1 LAALLSAALAGFAVL
16 TVEILGVHL
25 LAPWFG
31 TSALVWSQQI
41 GVVLAAMAL
50 GGWAGGRW
58 ARRSADPGRRAAC
71 LLGAGGALVSL
82 AALLLAPFAR
92 WMLPEALSLDD
103 AAASFVQGS
112 LSAALLFFAP
122 PVFLLAAVSPL
133 LVEVRARA
141 RGAGQAA
148 GEIGAAGTFGSLL
161 GVFGSAFVAL
171 PLLGVRATLL
181 ATAVA
186 LLLAAALL
194 LRGRAAGAGAVL
206 ALISSAAAFS
216 GDPAR
221 AANLPPGAE
230 ILATQESP
238 YQRLRVVEFPATGER
253 WLQMNEGLDS
263 FQSWWGGETV
273 WSGLYYDLFALAPLY
288 AGLPGPQ
295 SGPPRPQRFWV
306 LGFGAG
312 SALPPVAEAL
322 RGRPFEAVGVE
333 LDPAV
338 AALGERWLPL
348 PEGLR
353 ASLRVIAG
361 ADARSLLRAA
371 PEGLDFILLDAY
383 ARQFEIPPHLA
394 TAEFF
399 VEAAAKLRP
408 GGVLA
413 ANIGTR
419 ARPEDDDGLLA
430 RLVASAR
437 AGFGDHL
444 RLHRVP
450 RSRNWILFARRD
462 EVLADPAA
470 LAAGLPAGW
479 PQELGAALL
488 PGQTVNDSEIPSA
501 RAFTDDRNALTLLQA
516 RSWMV
521 KEGE

>member
-1 LAALLSAALAGFAVL
+1 MAALLAAALAGFAVL

-41 GVVLAAMAL
+41 GVVLAAIAL

-58 ARRSADPGRRAAC
+58 ARSAADPARRAAL
-71 LLGAGGALVSL
+71 LLGSGGVLIGL
-82 AALLLAPFAR
+82 AALALAPFAR
-92 WMLPEALSLDD
+92 WMLPDALSLDD
-103 AAASFVQGS
+103 AAALFVQGS
-112 LSAALLFFAP
+112 VSSALLFFAP

-133 LVEVRARA
+133 LVETRARA

-148 GEIGAAGTFGSLL
+148 GEISAAGTLGSLL
-161 GVFGSAFVAL
+161 GVLGSAFVAL
-171 PLLGVRATLL
+171 PLLGVRVSLC

-194 LRGRAAGAGAVL
+194 LRGRAAGASALL
-206 ALISSAAAFS
+206 AIAAAAPAFLE
-216 GDPAR
+216 DPAH
-221 AANLPPGAE
+221 AANLPAGAE
-230 ILATQESP
+230 VLAARDST
-238 YQRLRVVEFPATGER
+238 YQHLRVIEFPERGER

-263 FQSWWGGETV
+263 FQSWWAGEATV

-288 AGLPGPQ
+288 AGLP
-295 SGPPRPQRFWV
+295 SAAAGPPRTQRFWV

-322 RGRPFEAVGVE
+322 RGRPFAAVGVE

-338 AALGERWLPL
+338 AALGAEWMPL
-348 PEGLR
+348 PPALR
-353 ASLRVIAG
+353 DSVRVIAG

-371 PEGLDFILLDAY
+371 PGELDFLLLDAY

-399 VEAAAKLRP
+399 REAAAKLRP

-413 ANIGTR
+413 ANVGTR
-419 ARPEDDDGLLA
+419 ARPDDPDGLLA

-437 AGFGDHL
+437 AGFGENL

-450 RSRNWILFARRD
+450 RSRNWVLFARRD
-462 EVLADPAA
+462 QALAEPAA
-470 LAAGLPAGW
+470 LAAALPAGW
-479 PQELGAALL
+479 PLEIGAALM
-488 PGQTVNDSEIPSA
+488 PGQTVNHSDVPAA
-501 RAFTDDRNALTLLQA
+501 RPFTDDRNPLMLLQA
-516 RSWMV
+516 RSWAGGV
-521 KEGE
+521 E